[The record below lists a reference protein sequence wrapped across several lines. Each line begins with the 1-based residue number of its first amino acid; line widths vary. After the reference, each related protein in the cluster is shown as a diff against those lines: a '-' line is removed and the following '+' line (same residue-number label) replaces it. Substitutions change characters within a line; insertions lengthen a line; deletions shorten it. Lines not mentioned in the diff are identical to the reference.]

1 MYMHGYRYR
10 YRWRWRYRYRYR
22 YMYRY
27 RYRYMYMLMHMY
39 MYMYMHICC
48 LYYIDL
54 GFQPFKLD
62 RTKRVRQALPNS
74 ISRSTAIA
82 ILVDWR
88 ITLGEAPI
96 SMTG

>member
-1 MYMHGYRYR
+1 MYMH
-10 YRWRWRYRYRYR
+10 
-22 YMYRY
+22 
-27 RYRYMYMLMHMY
+27 MHMY
-39 MYMYMHICC
+39 MYMYICC

-74 ISRSTAIA
+74 ISRSTNIA